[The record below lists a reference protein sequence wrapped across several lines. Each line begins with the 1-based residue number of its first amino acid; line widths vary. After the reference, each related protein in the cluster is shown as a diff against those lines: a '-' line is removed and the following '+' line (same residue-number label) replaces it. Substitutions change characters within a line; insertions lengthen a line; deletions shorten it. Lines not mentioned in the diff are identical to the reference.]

1 VLQPAV
7 TLRLHILPEAA
18 ARIWALARASQ
29 DGLETG
35 GILLGRGPS
44 PRGLI
49 DVTDAGDPGP
59 DAVRRPDLFLR
70 DLAHAQALAD
80 AAWQDSHVM
89 WIGEWHTHPKTGA
102 EPSSRD
108 LATYAELLADA
119 ELEFEVFV
127 AIIVTPGPGRGWA
140 DPMLTA
146 WLVAR
151 TQLADVVVVGRLLQA
166 ESSGECP

>member
-18 ARIWALARASQ
+18 VRIRALARASQ

-49 DVTDAGDPGP
+49 DVIDAGDPGP
-59 DAVRRPDLFLR
+59 DAMRRPDSFMR

-80 AAWQDSHVM
+80 SAWQESHAI

-108 LATYAELLADA
+108 FVTYAELLTEP
-119 ELEFEVFV
+119 ELQFTVFV
-127 AIIVTPGPGRGWA
+127 SIIVTPGPDSDWA
-140 DPMLTA
+140 DPTLTA

-151 TQLADVVVVGRLLQA
+151 SPSPQVVVVAHLLTVG
-166 ESSGECP
+166 SSGECP